1 MINILIV
8 SVGAGIGGGLRYI
21 ISTIAARNL
30 PIYFPFG
37 TLIVNTLGS
46 FLLGLI
52 IFGLD
57 EKELISSNLRLFLGV
72 GICGGFTTF
81 STFSLETIYLFRDSQ
96 FLFAGLNI
104 ILNLFSSLFGIVLA
118 YYLAK

>member
-104 ILNLFSSLFGIVLA
+104 ILNLFSSLFGIVFA
-118 YYLAK
+118 YYLTK

>member
-8 SVGAGIGGGLRYI
+8 SIGAGIGGGLRYI
-21 ISTIAARNL
+21 ISTFAARNL

-37 TLIVNTLGS
+37 TLIVNALGS

-52 IFGLD
+52 IFGFG
-57 EKELISSNLRLFLGV
+57 ERELISSNVRLFLGV

-81 STFSLETIYLFRDSQ
+81 STFSLETVFLLRDSQ

-104 ILNLFSSLFGIVLA
+104 FLNLFSTLFGIILA
-118 YYLAK
+118 YYLSK